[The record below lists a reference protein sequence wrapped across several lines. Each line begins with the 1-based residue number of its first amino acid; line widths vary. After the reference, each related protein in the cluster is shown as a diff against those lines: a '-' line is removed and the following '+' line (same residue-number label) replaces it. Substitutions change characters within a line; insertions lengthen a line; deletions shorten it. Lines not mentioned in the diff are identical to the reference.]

1 MSPQGD
7 AVLLSAL
14 VATLVGTAG
23 AVVVLGLARRRAAV
37 AATAAPLVVVAA
49 LAAGVYA
56 SGRAMYLAEDDSRT
70 MLLVLLA
77 TVPVAVGVGLVVA
90 SRVHSIS
97 AAAERESADRRRE
110 AELEAGR
117 RELVAWVSHDLR
129 TPLAGI
135 RAIAEA
141 LEDGV
146 GGDPGR
152 LHGQLR
158 SEVMRMDDMVEDLLA
173 LSRLQSPAMR
183 LDRTTVSLTDLVS
196 DALASAEPRAAAAG
210 VRLVGHAGEAV
221 TAHVDARE
229 VTRAVDNLVGNAL
242 RHTPPGEAVEVT
254 VAAEGEHAVVE
265 VRDACGGI
273 PEDALP
279 RLFEA
284 GFRGSTARTPGRGG
298 GAGLGLAIVRGVAD
312 VHGGDVGVENVPG
325 GCRFRL
331 RLPLVGPA
339 LAEAGPRA

>member
-1 MSPQGD
+1 MNPQGD

-14 VATLVGTAG
+14 VATVVG
-23 AVVVLGLARRRAAV
+23 AVGAAIVLGVARRRPAV
-37 AATAAPLVVVAA
+37 AATAAPLVVVLA

-56 SGRAMYLAEDDSRT
+56 SGRAMFLSQADSRT
-70 MLLVLLA
+70 VLLGLLA
-77 TVPVAVGVGLVVA
+77 AVPITLAVGLVVA
-90 SRVHSIS
+90 VRVHALS
-97 AAAERESADRRRE
+97 AAAEREAADRRRE
-110 AELEAGR
+110 AEVEAGR

-141 LEDGV
+141 LEDGL

-152 LHGQLR
+152 LYGQLR
-158 SEVMRMDDMVEDLLA
+158 GEVMRMDDMVEDLLA
-173 LSRLQSPAMR
+173 LSRLQSPSVR

-210 VRLVGHAGEAV
+210 VRLVGRADTPV
-221 TAHVDARE
+221 TAPVDARE
-229 VTRAVDNLVGNAL
+229 VTRAVDNLVANAL
-242 RHTPPGEAVEVT
+242 RHTPEGEAVEVSVT
-254 VAAEGEHAVVE
+254 ATDGHAVVD

-273 PEDALP
+273 PEEVLP
-279 RLFEA
+279 RVFEA
-284 GFRGSTARTPGRGG
+284 GWRGSSARTPGRGG

-312 VHGGDVGVENVPG
+312 VHGGDVAVENVPG

-331 RLPLVGPA
+331 RLPLVGPP
-339 LAEAGPRA
+339 LAEAGTGS